1 MKIQNINFSSKITAL
16 TVAFD
21 ITVIVFG
28 IFLANVTCSKLL
40 LFLVYIVFCWFIIS
54 IKNRFYNLPRHID
67 SKKLRIIKLMI
78 NQFFNF
84 SILIYAFLGFFKQI
98 SFSSLNIFYYI
109 IGSFTIIFIFKILM
123 YFFITKSRYKYHKD
137 SKRIVI
143 IGNNSKINKL
153 VDFFDERA
161 GYGFDLVKQFNPN
174 HPDFSLKDSLRFI
187 SNNKIDKI
195 YFSVAELSNS
205 QINNLIRFSDN
216 NLKELMFVPDSKEVY
231 AKKLSYQFYDYIP
244 VLYIRKIPLDDVL
257 NRTIKRIFDVCFS
270 SLVIIFLLS
279 WLIPIIAIFIKFESK
294 GPIFFKQL
302 RNGKGHSKFMC
313 YKFRSMTINEFS
325 HTKQATKNDA
335 RVTKI
340 GKFLRKSSIDELPQ
354 FFNVF
359 LGQMSVVGPRPHMV
373 SHTDMYAKK
382 VDKFR
387 VRQLVKPGITGLA
400 QIRGYRGE
408 IEKHQDIVNRVRLD
422 IFYIEN
428 WSFILDLKI
437 INLQY

>member
-1 MKIQNINFSSKITAL
+1 
-16 TVAFD
+16 
-21 ITVIVFG
+21 
-28 IFLANVTCSKLL
+28 
-40 LFLVYIVFCWFIIS
+40 
-54 IKNRFYNLPRHID
+54 
-67 SKKLRIIKLMI
+67 
-78 NQFFNF
+78 
-84 SILIYAFLGFFKQI
+84 
-98 SFSSLNIFYYI
+98 
-109 IGSFTIIFIFKILM
+109 
-123 YFFITKSRYKYHKD
+123 
-137 SKRIVI
+137 
-143 IGNNSKINKL
+143 
-153 VDFFDERA
+153 
-161 GYGFDLVKQFNPN
+161 
-174 HPDFSLKDSLRFI
+174 
-187 SNNKIDKI
+187 
-195 YFSVAELSNS
+195 
-205 QINNLIRFSDN
+205 
-216 NLKELMFVPDSKEVY
+216 
-231 AKKLSYQFYDYIP
+231 
-244 VLYIRKIPLDDVL
+244 
-257 NRTIKRIFDVCFS
+257 
-270 SLVIIFLLS
+270 
-279 WLIPIIAIFIKFESK
+279 
-294 GPIFFKQL
+294 
-302 RNGKGHSKFMC
+302 MC

-437 INLQY
+437 IIKTTLNAIRGEEKAY

>member
-161 GYGFDLVKQFNPN
+161 G
-174 HPDFSLKDSLRFI
+174 
-187 SNNKIDKI
+187 
-195 YFSVAELSNS
+195 
-205 QINNLIRFSDN
+205 
-216 NLKELMFVPDSKEVY
+216 
-231 AKKLSYQFYDYIP
+231 
-244 VLYIRKIPLDDVL
+244 
-257 NRTIKRIFDVCFS
+257 
-270 SLVIIFLLS
+270 
-279 WLIPIIAIFIKFESK
+279 
-294 GPIFFKQL
+294 
-302 RNGKGHSKFMC
+302 
-313 YKFRSMTINEFS
+313 
-325 HTKQATKNDA
+325 
-335 RVTKI
+335 
-340 GKFLRKSSIDELPQ
+340 
-354 FFNVF
+354 
-359 LGQMSVVGPRPHMV
+359 VV
-373 SHTDMYAKK
+373 
-382 VDKFR
+382 
-387 VRQLVKPGITGLA
+387 
-400 QIRGYRGE
+400 
-408 IEKHQDIVNRVRLD
+408 
-422 IFYIEN
+422 
-428 WSFILDLKI
+428 
-437 INLQY
+437 